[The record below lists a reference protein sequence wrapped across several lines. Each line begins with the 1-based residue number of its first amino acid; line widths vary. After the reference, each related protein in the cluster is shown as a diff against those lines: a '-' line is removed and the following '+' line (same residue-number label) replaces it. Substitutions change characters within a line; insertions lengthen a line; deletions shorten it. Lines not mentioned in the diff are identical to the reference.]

1 MASGER
7 LRCELV
13 VIGTPVLQQ
22 TRRRARLGPRV
33 EMIAKAALASGAK
46 PFGSLPV
53 RVSVQYYFD
62 QTNIDLENILKPIL
76 DGLKRTLIDDDR
88 LVVELWARKHT
99 VASALPAT
107 GQPLNVAE
115 ALTSGQEFVH
125 IVVEPLSE
133 G

>member
-13 VIGTPVLQQ
+13 VIGTPVSQQ
-22 TRRRARLGPRV
+22 TRRRARLGPWI
-33 EMIAKAALASGAK
+33 EMIAKAALASGAE

-53 RVSVQYYFD
+53 RVSIQYYFD
-62 QTNIDLENILKPIL
+62 QTNIDLDNLLKPIL
-76 DGLKRTLIDDDR
+76 DGLKRTMIDDDR
-88 LVVELWARKHT
+88 LVVELCARKHT
-99 VASALPAT
+99 IASALLAI
-107 GQPLNVAE
+107 GRPLNVAE
-115 ALTSGQEFVH
+115 ALTSGEEFVH